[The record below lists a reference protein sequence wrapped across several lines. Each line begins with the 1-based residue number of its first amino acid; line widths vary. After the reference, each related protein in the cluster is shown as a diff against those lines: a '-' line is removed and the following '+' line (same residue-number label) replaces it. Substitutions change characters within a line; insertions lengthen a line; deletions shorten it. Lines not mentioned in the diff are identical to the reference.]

1 MAASPQ
7 VAVLGAGAMGTALA
21 RHCAARGATTV
32 LLATDHDAAAHAAWR
47 EGAPHPALQ
56 VPFSSLL
63 CLAPEDWDAGLTDV
77 DAVIVAVSS
86 PGLEPV
92 LSRARDLASPG
103 LWLLVTK
110 GWQAGSLRRP
120 SEVAEAVLGG
130 APVAS
135 LAGPALAAELVV
147 GGPTGL
153 LVASRH
159 HDARRFA
166 ADLLEG
172 PATAVFT
179 SSDVAGAE
187 TSSAYKNV
195 VAVAVGLAE
204 GLAQRFTESAVSR
217 SFANARA
224 ALFARGL
231 MDMAAL
237 VESQGGRPGT
247 VLGLAGAGDLYVTC
261 AQGRNGR
268 FGRLLGEG
276 STVAGA
282 MRSIGSTVEGV
293 PNTAA
298 ALALAQ
304 RAGLELPTGRIVDRA
319 LRGEFADGGAPE
331 RLREVFAAAL
341 SLDLP
346 VVRS

>member
-1 MAASPQ
+1 
-7 VAVLGAGAMGTALA
+7 
-21 RHCAARGATTV
+21 
-32 LLATDHDAAAHAAWR
+32 
-47 EGAPHPALQ
+47 
-56 VPFSSLL
+56 
-63 CLAPEDWDAGLTDV
+63 
-77 DAVIVAVSS
+77 
-86 PGLEPV
+86 V
-92 LSRARDLASPG
+92 LSRAGGLAAPG
-103 LWLLVTK
+103 LWLLATK

-120 SEVAEAVLGG
+120 SEVAHAVLGS
-130 APVAS
+130 APIAS
-135 LAGPALAAELVV
+135 LAGPALAAELLM

-153 LVASRH
+153 LVASVE
-159 HDARRFA
+159 HDVRRLA
-166 ADLLEG
+166 AAVLAG

-179 SSDVAGAE
+179 TSDVAGAE
-187 TSSAYKNV
+187 TAAAYKNV

-237 VESQGGRPGT
+237 VESQGGRVAT

-276 STVAGA
+276 SAVATA
-282 MRSIGSTVEGV
+282 IDSIGSTVEGV

-298 ALALAQ
+298 ALALAG
-304 RAGLELPTGRIVDRA
+304 RAGLELPTGRIVERA
-319 LRGEFADGGAPE
+319 LRAEFAAGSAPE

-341 SLDLP
+341 ALDVP
-346 VVRS
+346 VAAQRSDS